1 MAEYKSASEFVDD
14 FVSIAGDSSFYP
26 AKMKQTG
33 EILNDVFNKTNFINK
48 EFNIPGGTKTITGS
62 NILQQ
67 LSGIEPNSTIG
78 SVAAYHP
85 QSGKMFFNPQLVSQ
99 ITPEEITTTVVHE
112 MFHAGAQASGSLDS
126 ERLNKA
132 VESAGSM
139 SIEDAKYIG
148 QQEGIADSF
157 SRRTFGRGWS

>member
-1 MAEYKSASEFVDD
+1 MAEYKSASQFVDD
-14 FVSIAGDSSFYP
+14 FLSVSQSSGT
-26 AKMKQTG
+26 ARSG

-67 LSGIEPNSTIG
+67 ISGIESNRTIG

-85 QSGKMFFNPQLVSQ
+85 QSGKMFINPQLMGVLS
-99 ITPEEITTTVVHE
+99 PEEITTTVVHE
-112 MFHAGAQASGSLDS
+112 MFHAGAQASGSLDP

-132 VESAGSM
+132 VESVGSM
-139 SIEDAKYIG
+139 SIGDAKYIG

-157 SRRTFGRGWS
+157 SRRTFAGRWI